1 MQSSSK
7 IYSFKIIFLSIILLV
22 LLVAAPLA
30 LAQNGTRLTLKPV
43 SSAEGM
49 VTVEVQ
55 AENVSDLYG
64 LELHL
69 KYDPAVL
76 EIQDSQADQGGVQIE
91 PGTLLPVNQGFVVAN
106 QADPSQGTIMYALT
120 LLNPA
125 PPVNG
130 SGPVVRMTFKILQD
144 TPTTINVERS
154 TLVSVN
160 LETIPAETSPLTIGG
175 SDDGSPVVAGSE
187 GDNFP
192 WWIIAAVVLGLGV
205 LAVGG
210 FVVMSGF
217 RKQTQPAGDRPRGS
231 GRRPS
236 AFKDLA

>member
-1 MQSSSK
+1 MKNSNK
-7 IYSFKIIFLSIILLV
+7 IYPVKIACLSVVLLA

-69 KYDPAVL
+69 KYDPAML
-76 EIQDSQADQGGVQIE
+76 EIQDSQVDQPGVQIE
-91 PGTLLPVNQGFVVAN
+91 PGALLPVNQGFVVAN

-125 PPVNG
+125 QPVSG
-130 SGPVVRMTFKILQD
+130 SGPVARMNFKVLQNASS
-144 TPTTINVERS
+144 TITVERS

-160 LETIPAETSPLTIGG
+160 LETIPAETSPLTVDGFG
-175 SDDGSPVVAGSE
+175 SDGT
-187 GDNFP
+187 FP

-217 RKQTQPAGDRPRGS
+217 GKKPHPAEDAARGS
-231 GRRPS
+231 GSRPS

>member
-1 MQSSSK
+1 MKNSNK
-7 IYSFKIIFLSIILLV
+7 IYSFKITFLSMALLILLG
-22 LLVAAPLA
+22 AAPLA
-30 LAQNGTRLTLKPV
+30 LAQSGTRLTLKPV
-43 SSAEGM
+43 SSAEGV

-55 AENVSDLYG
+55 AENVTDLYG

-76 EIQDSQADQGGVQIE
+76 EIQDSQADQAGIQIE

-106 QADPSQGTIMYALT
+106 QADPSQGTVMYALT

-125 PPVNG
+125 QPVSG
-130 SGPVVRMTFKILQD
+130 SGPVVRITFKILQD
-144 TPTTINVERS
+144 APSTINVERS

-160 LETIPAETSPLTIGG
+160 LETIPAETAPLTIGAP
-175 SDDGSPVVAGSE
+175 DGGPIVGGPE
-187 GDNFP
+187 GDTFP

-210 FVVMSGF
+210 FVVMSGVGK
-217 RKQTQPAGDRPRGS
+217 RTHPAGDAPQS
-231 GRRPS
+231 SSRRPS